1 MFVSCKIQVLT
12 VITDESIITYQQ
24 AYVNDEKAAK
34 EKYSQCLSRFNES
47 NGFHGWTVTLRTF

>member
-24 AYVNDEKAAK
+24 VYVNDEKAAK
-34 EKYSQCLSRFNES
+34 KEYSQCLSRFNES
-47 NGFHGWTVTLRTF
+47 NGFHGWTVTLKTF